1 MLEGGL
7 EPPCREAHEPESC
20 VSANSTTSAKVLW
33 IPGGADR
40 DRTDD
45 LHNAIV
51 ALYQLSYNPI
61 KHFPLIVQINRNVNA
76 IPKQSLETIDNSLP
90 IASNQGKSWWL

>member
-1 MLEGGL
+1 MVESSYSRELMFSDTIGSTDSSFPVLFKLINHYVLVQVKGL

-33 IPGGADR
+33 ISGGADR

-61 KHFPLIVQINRNVNA
+61 KHF
-76 IPKQSLETIDNSLP
+76 
-90 IASNQGKSWWL
+90 